1 MSASDV
7 EAQIARA
14 EESIAAGDLEAARA
28 AAEEALAGDPRQAG
42 AHNVLGFLAYRE
54 GRLIDAQ
61 REFELACSLPGGD
74 EDAQANLELVR
85 RELAAVYGA
94 YGAAPAASPNLDF
107 GGTYEDLRRGNYGAD
122 LSPLLLGRLF
132 GSSPEASLDERL
144 HQIPSAASPGER
156 RFLLRFAAQFWDGRG
171 DVFENGPLL
180 GGTTRALA
188 LGMLANGSRDRE
200 ALLHTFDWFSSRY
213 GFDLPPGTFEQ
224 MVARGQITQAQ
235 QDEMERTGSFQALFD
250 ALHSGWDYSPLVR
263 SHEAYLPGAPDDVPK
278 HGEAVFEP
286 PDRVFSLVF
295 VDGCKSWYGTKHWIL
310 RMSDRV
316 PRGSHFI
323 FQDYGW
329 YSCFWLPALVGLL
342 PDHFRLV
349 AHVDDTYAFEL
360 LRELDAGAVE
370 GRFPDHPRDLGLD
383 AFDDLFLRLGID
395 AGDRGDVH
403 AIVSL
408 AIQHAGAMAYLGLL
422 DDARTHIA
430 SLLGRPELARY
441 RTRFIEPALHS
452 PTYTPDGPILL

>member
-1 MSASDV
+1 MPG
-7 EAQIARA
+7 E
-14 EESIAAGDLEAARA
+14 
-28 AAEEALAGDPRQAG
+28 LAGVTA
-42 AHNVLGFLAYRE
+42 
-54 GRLIDAQ
+54 
-61 REFELACSLPGGD
+61 
-74 EDAQANLELVR
+74 
-85 RELAAVYGA
+85 
-94 YGAAPAASPNLDF
+94 
-107 GGTYEDLRRGNYGAD
+107 
-122 LSPLLLGRLF
+122 
-132 GSSPEASLDERL
+132 
-144 HQIPSAASPGER
+144 
-156 RFLLRFAAQFWDGRG
+156 
-171 DVFENGPLL
+171 
-180 GGTTRALA
+180 
-188 LGMLANGSRDRE
+188 
-200 ALLHTFDWFSSRY
+200 RY

-235 QDEMERTGSFQALFD
+235 NDEMERTGSFQALFD

-263 SHEAYLPGAPDDVPK
+263 SHKAYLPGAPDDVPK
-278 HGEAVFEP
+278 HGEAVFDP

-329 YSCFWLPALVGLL
+329 YSCFWLPTLVGLL

-383 AFDDLFLRLGID
+383 VFDDLFLRLGID

-403 AIVSL
+403 AMVSL
-408 AIQHAGAMAYLGLL
+408 AIQHAGAMAYLGRL
-422 DDARTHIA
+422 DEARAHIA
-430 SLLGRPELARY
+430 SLLGRPELV
-441 RTRFIEPALHS
+441 ALSRAFHRAGAAQ
-452 PTYTPDGPILL
+452 PRLHA